1 VDPIA
6 TVGQSRADPTTQP
19 DEVSMTDT
27 THAGT
32 SGPSHRKVEIGVAV
46 TMIGFAA
53 IVITGSLKVGIGW
66 GAEGPKAGFFPF
78 YIGVSIILA
87 SILNIGLLLSAPD
100 RGKVFADRA
109 QLMSVLS
116 IVAPTAVYVVAV
128 PFVGIYVSSIIL
140 ITAFMMWLGRY
151 NVAFAAAVAVGVMVS
166 IYLMFE
172 KWFLVPLPKGPLED
186 WLGL

>member
-1 VDPIA
+1 
-6 TVGQSRADPTTQP
+6 
-19 DEVSMTDT
+19 MTDT
-27 THAGT
+27 TSHGRA
-32 SGPSHRKVEIGVAV
+32 SGPSHRKVELGVAV
-46 TMIGFAA
+46 AMIGFGA
-53 IVITGSLKVGIGW
+53 IVIIGSWRVGIGW

-100 RGKVFADRA
+100 QGKVFADRS
-109 QLMSVLS
+109 QLLSVLS
-116 IVAPTAVYVVAV
+116 IVIPTAIYVVAV
-128 PFVGIYVSSIIL
+128 PFVGIYVSSVIL
-140 ITAFMMWLGRY
+140 ITGFMMWLGRY
-151 NVAFAAAVAVGVMVS
+151 HIAFAAAVAVGVMVS